1 VTLDQLSAGDALVR
15 PALDAL
21 PTLPQVVLAEPQA
34 ERILRGIAIDREPGA
49 GDASRAA
56 LVDERSG
63 ALLALAVADGTRW
76 QPRVV
81 MHRVD

>member
-1 VTLDQLSAGDALVR
+1 V
-15 PALDAL
+15 
-21 PTLPQVVLAEPQA
+21 
-34 ERILRGIAIDREPGA
+34 LRGIAVDGA
-49 GDASRAA
+49 SRVDASPRAA

-63 ALLALAVADGTRW
+63 ALIALAEADGGRW